1 MGERLVCRGP
11 EGGLGQR
18 GWNIKRQLYDLDDD
32 VFNFLIILGPSQEEI
47 GGGGW
52 YWTLFMAAILL
63 AGILTLS
70 TQLAKL
76 LSNLKE
82 INTT

>member
-1 MGERLVCRGP
+1 M
-11 EGGLGQR
+11 
-18 GWNIKRQLYDLDDD
+18 
-32 VFNFLIILGPSQEEI
+32 

-70 TQLAKL
+70 TQLATI
-76 LSNLKE
+76 LSILKE
-82 INTT
+82 INTTK

>member
-1 MGERLVCRGP
+1 MS
-11 EGGLGQR
+11 
-18 GWNIKRQLYDLDDD
+18 
-32 VFNFLIILGPSQEEI
+32 FNFLIILGPSQKEI

-63 AGILTLS
+63 AGILLLS
-70 TQLAKL
+70 TQLAT
-76 LSNLKE
+76 SFSILKE